1 MSTGLI
7 ILLIVIAIVV
17 LIVLWYFKTYNS
29 LIGLRNRKDD
39 QFSQIDVQLKRRA
52 DLIPNL
58 VETVKGYTKYEG
70 ETLENI
76 TKLRTSY
83 DNGDSKAGKTLNNE
97 YNKLIALSEN
107 YPEIKA
113 SENFLNLQKQITKVE
128 NEIAASRRLYIN
140 DVTNYNTKIEKFPH
154 VIIATILGYK
164 KMDLL
169 SFAVDEVKVKF

>member
-1 MSTGLI
+1 MPI
-7 ILLIVIAIVV
+7 FVV
-17 LIVLWYFKTYNS
+17 LIIVFVILFVEVNS
-29 LIGLRNRKDD
+29 IIYLKNRAMR
-39 QFSQIDVQLKRRA
+39 SYSVIDVFLKKRF